1 MKRVYE
7 NAMFVADYLNWPMV
21 KCDDASGKMRPREE
35 IHEEVYRLV
44 KKMDN

>member
-1 MKRVYE
+1 MI
-7 NAMFVADYLNWPMV
+7 